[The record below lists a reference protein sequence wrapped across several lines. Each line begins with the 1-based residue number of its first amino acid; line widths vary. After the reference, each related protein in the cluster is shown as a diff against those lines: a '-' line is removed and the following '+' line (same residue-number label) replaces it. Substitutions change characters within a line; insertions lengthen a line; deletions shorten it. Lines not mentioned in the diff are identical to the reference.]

1 MAALESTDVT
11 VTVSSRDQDI
21 GHGRIGKNITLAD
34 IEFGDGAL
42 TYPTGGVP
50 LPAIGNFGMQ
60 RQVDFGA
67 VEPDPDDGFVYKYDR
82 SNHTLKIFTQGVVT
96 GSTAAAS
103 MGDYDGTK
111 IEDSASAE
119 GDAVIANVA
128 VDTTVDMGPL
138 IELPDTIAP
147 AATSL
152 RMLLVGE

>member
-11 VTVSSRDQDI
+11 VTISGRDRDI
-21 GHGRIGKNITLAD
+21 GHGAVQKNMTIAD
-34 IEFGDGAL
+34 IAFGDGVK

-50 LPAIGNFGMQ
+50 LPTIGNFGYQ

-67 VEPDPDDGFVYKYDR
+67 IEGDPDDGFVYRYDR
-82 SNHTLKIFTQGVVT
+82 ANHKIKIFTQGIVT

-103 MGDYDGTK
+103 MDGYTGTK
-111 IEDSASAE
+111 IEDSGSAE

-128 VDTTVDMGPL
+128 IDTTVDMGPL
-138 IELPDTIAP
+138 IELPATITP

-152 RMLLVGE
+152 RMLLLGE